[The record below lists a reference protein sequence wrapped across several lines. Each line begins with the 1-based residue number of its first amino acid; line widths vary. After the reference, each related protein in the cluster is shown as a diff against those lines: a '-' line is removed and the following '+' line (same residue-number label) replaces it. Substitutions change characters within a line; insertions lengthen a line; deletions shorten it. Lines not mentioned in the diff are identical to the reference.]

1 MTPTLHAP
9 PLPASSPAE
18 KLTLAVVAAGLLAL
32 VLALADA
39 DPARQRTWFYLAL
52 ALVSGGT
59 LAWSWLK
66 YGRHPA
72 GVQQNNLWLRAST
85 GRGAVAWVTG
95 LVLTGFY
102 VVLYW
107 YSGDDGHG
115 HFGPLN
121 NLIHALDGFSQ
132 WLRARPADQWF
143 LYGTFYTL
151 AVLVMGGRALWKY
164 RHSRYQLIRTG
175 SVMFFQLGF
184 SFLIPG
190 LLQFFQK
197 PEFYFSYF
205 WPLHYQYLWPSDI
218 GALVKNG
225 QALGVFMVF
234 WGVVMSFVATPV
246 LTYFYGKR
254 WYCSWVC
261 GCGGLA
267 ETAGDPYRQLSDKS
281 RTAWRWEVRIVY
293 SVLAAIIAITVL
305 LWVNFALHNSLLGA
319 VGETAA
325 KWYGFAIGSVFS
337 GVIGVG
343 FYPIMGSRV
352 WCRFGCPMAA
362 YLGLL
367 QKHFSRFRI
376 STNGAQCIS
385 CGNCS
390 NVCEMGI
397 DVQQYA
403 QRGEPIIRA
412 SCVGCGMCSTACP
425 RGVLNLEN
433 GPREGRYQASQL
445 IHADSLRILS

>member
-1 MTPTLHAP
+1 MTPTLATP
-9 PLPASSPAE
+9 PVPAVSPAE
-18 KLTLAVVAAGLLAL
+18 KMTLTVVAAGLLAL
-32 VLALADA
+32 LLSLADA
-39 DPARQRTWFYLAL
+39 DPNRQRTWFYLTL

-66 YGRHPA
+66 YGQHPA
-72 GVQQNNLWLRAST
+72 GVQQDNLWLRAST

-107 YSGDDGHG
+107 YSGNDGQG
-115 HFGPLN
+115 NFGPLN
-121 NLIHALDGFSQ
+121 NLVHALDGFSQ
-132 WLRARPADQWF
+132 TLRARPADQWF

-151 AVLVMGGRALWKY
+151 AILLMGARALWKY
-164 RHSRYQLIRTG
+164 RHSRYQLIRTA

-184 SFLIPG
+184 AFIIPG
-190 LLQFFQK
+190 VLLFFQQ
-197 PEFYFSYF
+197 PEFYFTYF
-205 WPLHYQYLWPSDI
+205 WPLKYDYLFPGTVAS
-218 GALVKNG
+218 LLQNG
-225 QALGVFMVF
+225 GLGVFMVF
-234 WGVVMSFVATPV
+234 WGGAMSLLATPV
-246 LTYFYGKR
+246 LTYFFGKR

-267 ETAGDPYRQLSDKS
+267 ETAGDPYRHLADKS
-281 RTAWRWEVRIVY
+281 RAAWRWEVRIIY
-293 SVLAAIIAITVL
+293 AVLGAIVIITAL
-305 LWVNFALHNSLLGA
+305 LWTHFATGGTLLGTA
-319 VGETAA
+319 GTVAA
-325 KWYGFAIGSVFS
+325 KGYGFAIGAVFS

-343 FYPIMGSRV
+343 FYPLMGSRV

-397 DVQQYA
+397 DVKQYA

-433 GPREGRYQASQL
+433 GPRAGRYQGSQL